1 MIRLDTL
8 GRSWSDLVWRVRER
22 LIRRRNSSMAQ
33 STIDGREHNGCEDST
48 IFQARLPAES
58 AKCCKRCVLVFLG
71 LDGQGSIDWLRQYLV
86 HQDCK
91 IHDNTMSLWSKL
103 LHQVSSP
110 NVQSQRMND
119 SWQCWLHGFTYE
131 EQKYWDPYI
140 IITDAKLKCFEGN
153 FLRFSKGILAVP
165 ASPWCFCSKP
175 HGAVHY
181 SALRPP
187 RSQ

>member
-8 GRSWSDLVWRVRER
+8 GRSWSDLIWRVRER

-91 IHDNTMSLWSKL
+91 IHWQHYEASYCITCQVQTFKVNAWMIHGSVDCMASLMKSKNTEI
-103 LHQVSSP
+103 H
-110 NVQSQRMND
+110 
-119 SWQCWLHGFTYE
+119 
-131 EQKYWDPYI
+131 
-140 IITDAKLKCFEGN
+140 TDAKLKCFEGN

-175 HGAVHY
+175 HGLDHCVRNRVRKTEQ
-181 SALRPP
+181 SRE
-187 RSQ
+187 S